1 MAQIDCEK
9 DALVGGAAG
18 GGGGGEKGGRGGFW
32 SSVFTVFNST
42 VGTGILTL
50 PFSFR
55 MHGVVGL
62 YWVTP

>member
-9 DALVGGAAG
+9 DALVGG

-62 YWVTP
+62 YWVTS